1 LRVSDRS
8 AAGGPSVAADSWQA
22 IQQQAKGQT
31 VWFNAWGGDPAVN
44 RYLEW
49 VSGEM
54 QTHYAI
60 TLKIVPL
67 ADAADAVKRIQ
78 TEAAAGRRPT
88 ARSTCCG
95 STAKTSAR

>member
-1 LRVSDRS
+1 MRRVRFCAFLTGLLL
-8 AAGGPSVAADSWQA
+8 AAPLYAADGWQA

-54 QTHYAI
+54 LPLP
-60 TLKIVPL
+60 LKLSRWRMP
-67 ADAADAVKRIQ
+67 
-78 TEAAAGRRPT
+78 PT
-88 ARSTCCG
+88 R
-95 STAKTSAR
+95 